1 MNPKINLNQS
11 TNKLKKVL
19 ILIILIILI
28 TLLIILS
35 VMLSK
40 FISNPGQQKT
50 ATETNILDPGL
61 IDEDG
66 DGIPDNQET
75 NQGTTPTAPAPTD
88 LTNINGDGTQP
99 NTEGLIDSDGDGIPD
114 NQETN

>member
-35 VMLSK
+35 VMVSK

-50 ATETNILDPGL
+50 VTETNTLSPDLIDNDGDGIPDNQETDSAVPTPDNEVNANAGNDQPNTEGL
-61 IDEDG
+61 IDGDG

-75 NQGTTPTAPAPTD
+75 N
-88 LTNINGDGTQP
+88 
-99 NTEGLIDSDGDGIPD
+99 
-114 NQETN
+114 